1 MNYRNYIKG
10 SGIALLGGAILAF
23 GLYHIHAQSGVT
35 EGGQLG
41 LTLLLR
47 HWWNISPA
55 LSAFVIN
62 TICYLIGWKTL
73 GKSFLF
79 YSAVSTVSFSI
90 IYRICEQFPPLW
102 PGLGGYPLVAALLGA
117 VFVGIGCGLCVRVGG
132 APSGDDALAMSLS
145 RICKI
150 KIEYVYMIS
159 DVTVLL
165 LSLSYIPFRRIGFS
179 LLTVLL
185 SGKLIGLVQRFP
197 TKKKEEENEPKSTKN
212 RI

>member
-1 MNYRNYIKG
+1 VDHKQYIKN
-10 SGIALLGGAILAF
+10 SLIALFGGAILAF
-23 GLYHIHAQSGVT
+23 GLYHIHAQAGVT

-41 LTLLLR
+41 LTLLLH
-47 HWWNISPA
+47 HWWHISPA
-55 LSAFVIN
+55 LSAFIIN
-62 TICYLIGWKTL
+62 AVCYLIGWKTL
-73 GKSFLF
+73 GKFFLL
-79 YSAVSTVSFSI
+79 YSGISTVSFSI

-102 PGLGGYPLVAALLGA
+102 PGLGEYPLAAALLGA
-117 VFVGIGCGLCVRVGG
+117 IFVGFGCGLCVRVGG

-165 LSLSYIPFRRIGFS
+165 LSLSYIPVRRIGFS

-185 SGKLIGLVQRFP
+185 SGKLIGFVQRFP
-197 TKKKEEENEPKSTKN
+197 TQKKEGNTL
-212 RI
+212 

>member
-1 MNYRNYIKG
+1 VNPRKYIKG
-10 SGIALLGGAILAF
+10 SLISLLGGAVLAF

-47 HWWNISPA
+47 HWWRISPA
-55 LSAFVIN
+55 LSGFIIN
-62 TICYLIGWKTL
+62 AICYLLGWRTL
-73 GKSFLF
+73 GKAFLF
-79 YSAVSTVSFSI
+79 YSGVSTISFSM

-102 PGLGGYPLVAALLGA
+102 PEVGQYPLAAALLGA
-117 VFVGIGCGLCVRVGG
+117 IFVGIGCGLCVRVGG
-132 APSGDDALAMSLS
+132 APSGDDALAMSMS

-165 LSLSYIPFRRIGFS
+165 LSLSYIPARRIAYS

-185 SGKLIGLVQRFP
+185 SGKLIGLVQRFGDQR
-197 TKKKEEENEPKSTKN
+197 KESAL
-212 RI
+212 

>member
-1 MNYRNYIKG
+1 MNPRKYIKG
-10 SGIALLGGAILAF
+10 SLISLLGGAVLAF

-47 HWWNISPA
+47 HWWRISPA
-55 LSAFVIN
+55 LSGFIIN
-62 TICYLIGWKTL
+62 AICYLLGWRTL
-73 GKSFLF
+73 GKAFLF
-79 YSAVSTVSFSI
+79 YSGVSTVSFSM

-102 PGLGGYPLVAALLGA
+102 PEIGQYPLAAALLGA
-117 VFVGIGCGLCVRVGG
+117 IFVGIGCGLCVRVGG
-132 APSGDDALAMSLS
+132 APSGDDALAMSMS

-165 LSLSYIPFRRIGFS
+165 LSLSYIPARRIAYS

-185 SGKLIGLVQRFP
+185 SGKLIGLVQRFGDQR
-197 TKKKEEENEPKSTKN
+197 KESAL
-212 RI
+212 

>member
-1 MNYRNYIKG
+1 MNPKQYVKG
-10 SGIALLGGAILAF
+10 SLIALLGGSILAF

-41 LTLLLR
+41 LTLLLH

-55 LSAFVIN
+55 LSGFVIN
-62 TICYLIGWKTL
+62 TICYLIGWRTL
-73 GKSFLF
+73 GKAFLF
-79 YSAVSTVSFSI
+79 YSGVSTVSFSI

-102 PGLGGYPLVAALLGA
+102 PGLGGYPLIAALLGT

-165 LSLSYIPFRRIGFS
+165 LSLSYIPVRRIGFS

-197 TKKKEEENEPKSTKN
+197 TRKKEGNTL
-212 RI
+212 

>member
-1 MNYRNYIKG
+1 MNYKQHIKN
-10 SGIALLGGAILAF
+10 SLMALLGGTVLAF

-47 HWWNISPA
+47 HWWRISPS
-55 LSAFVIN
+55 LSGFIIN
-62 TICYLIGWKTL
+62 AICYLIGWRTL
-73 GKSFLF
+73 GKAFLF
-79 YSAVSTVSFSI
+79 YSGVSTVSFSL

-102 PGLGGYPLVAALLGA
+102 PGLGQYPLAAALLGA

-165 LSLSYIPFRRIGFS
+165 LSLSYIPVRRIGFS

-197 TKKKEEENEPKSTKN
+197 CRKKEGNTL
-212 RI
+212 